1 MAVAVGDTAP
11 EVPVGELAPDFELPD
26 QHGQPV
32 RLSSFRGERA
42 VLLVF
47 FPWAFTGI
55 CGTELHALEKV
66 QAELA
71 ERGVTVLAL
80 STDSMY
86 VQRVFADREGFT
98 FQLLADFWPHGG
110 VAAAYGALVGS
121 VGVAR
126 RATFLVD
133 REGVV
138 RWRVL
143 NDIGQERRVEDVLDA
158 VDAL

>member
-1 MAVAVGDTAP
+1 MAGAVADGHEGVAIGDP
-11 EVPVGELAPDFELPD
+11 APDFELPD

-32 RLSSFRGERA
+32 RLSSYRGRGA

-55 CGTELHALEKV
+55 CGSELHALEKV
-66 QAELA
+66 RDELD
-71 ERGVTVLAL
+71 ERGVTVLAV

-98 FQLLADFWPHGG
+98 FTLLADFWPHGG
-110 VAAAYGALVGS
+110 VAAAYGALVPAI
-121 VGVAR
+121 GVAR
-126 RATFLVD
+126 RASFLVD

-138 RWRVL
+138 RWSVL